1 MQFLQRSRR
10 IARVLKPIIIIPEAN
25 LRFVSSGS
33 FQWRNHASTS
43 SSVCN
48 EFSLWC
54 GGNGSMHIYIDLVIL
69 NGISNLDVYVWLSY
83 LDDGGFAGM
92 DRCSHFDSRSSSMS
106 LLIPK
111 SNFSSEAEKPAGN
124 PTVTVKELHDKI
136 LDSVNVKRS
145 MPPNAW
151 LWSLIENCQNQD
163 DINLL
168 FDILQNLRR
177 FRLSNLRIHDNFNSN
192 LCQQV
197 AKTCVRV
204 GAIDSGKK
212 ALWKHNVHGL
222 TPSVASAHHLLSY
235 ALEHKDSELMDE
247 VMKLL
252 KTNDLPLQPGTADLV
267 FRICHDTDKWD
278 LLAKYSKKFSKA
290 GVKFRKTTFDTWM
303 EFAAKRGDTESL
315 WKVDKL
321 RSETCSK
328 HTLSTA
334 FSCAKGFLLESK
346 PEEAAAVIQ
355 VICQTFTDEK
365 KSAVSTEFKKLV
377 NEWPVDVI
385 RHQNEEDK
393 KALAA
398 SLKSNIPSMVNAL
411 LSLGLN
417 VSVDLDELYKNEAL
431 LS

>member
-1 MQFLQRSRR
+1 MQFLQNSRR
-10 IARVLKPIIIIPEAN
+10 LAKILKPIVTTETN
-25 LRFVSSGS
+25 LRFFSSASQTPSSS
-33 FQWRNHASTS
+33 FQWRNQTSTS
-43 SSVCN
+43 SSV
-48 EFSLWC
+48 LK
-54 GGNGSMHIYIDLVIL
+54 
-69 NGISNLDVYVWLSY
+69 GI
-83 LDDGGFAGM
+83 
-92 DRCSHFDSRSSSMS
+92 DRCSHSSSMS
-106 LLIPK
+106 LLIPR
-111 SNFSSEAEKPAGN
+111 SSFSSQAEKLAAN
-124 PTVTVKELHDKI
+124 PTVAVKELHDKM

-151 LWSLIENCQNQD
+151 LWSLIESCQNQD
-163 DINLL
+163 DVHLL
-168 FDILQNLRR
+168 FDVLQNLRR
-177 FRLSNLRIHDNFNSN
+177 FRLSNLRIHDNFNCN

-204 GAIDSGKK
+204 GAIESGKK
-212 ALWKHNVHGL
+212 ALWKHNVQGL

-235 ALEHKDSELMDE
+235 ALEHKNSELMEE

-290 GVKFRKTTFDTWM
+290 GVKLRKTTFDVWM

-315 WKVDKL
+315 WKVDQL
-321 RSETCSK
+321 RSETYSQ

-346 PEEAAAVIQ
+346 PEEAAAVVQ
-355 VICQTFTDEK
+355 VICQTYPDEK
-365 KSAVSTEFKKLV
+365 KSSVSTEFKKLV

-385 RHQNEEDK
+385 KRQTEEDK
-393 KALAA
+393 KALAS
-398 SLKSNIPSMVNAL
+398 SLKAGIPSMVNAL
-411 LSLGLN
+411 VSSGLN

>member
-1 MQFLQRSRR
+1 MQFLQNSRR
-10 IARVLKPIIIIPEAN
+10 IATVLKPIVTTETN
-25 LRFVSSGS
+25 LRFFSSASQISRS
-33 FQWRNHASTS
+33 FQWRSQASSS
-43 SSVCN
+43 SSV
-48 EFSLWC
+48 LK
-54 GGNGSMHIYIDLVIL
+54 GID
-69 NGISNLDVYVWLSY
+69 SS
-83 LDDGGFAGM
+83 
-92 DRCSHFDSRSSSMS
+92 SHLSSMS
-106 LLIPK
+106 LLIPR
-111 SNFSSEAEKPAGN
+111 SSFTSEAEKLAGN
-124 PTVTVKELHDKI
+124 PTVTVKDLHDKM
-136 LDSVNVKRS
+136 LNSVNVKRS

-151 LWSLIENCQNQD
+151 LWLLIENCQNQD
-163 DINLL
+163 DIHLL
-168 FDILQNLRR
+168 FDVLQNLRR
-177 FRLSNLRIHDNFNSN
+177 FRLSNLRIHDNFNCN

-222 TPSVASAHHLLSY
+222 TPSVASAHHLMSY
-235 ALEHKDSELMDE
+235 ALEHKNSELMEE
-247 VMKLL
+247 VMQLL

-290 GVKFRKTTFDTWM
+290 GVKLRKTTFDVWM

-315 WKVDKL
+315 WKVDKQ
-321 RSETCSK
+321 RSETYSQ

-346 PEEAAAVIQ
+346 PEGAAAVIQ
-355 VICQTFTDEK
+355 IICQAYPDEK
-365 KSAVSTEFKKLV
+365 KSAISTEFEKLV

-385 RHQNEEDK
+385 KHQTDEDK

-398 SLKSNIPSMVNAL
+398 SLKSVIPSMVNTL
-411 LSLGLN
+411 LSSGLK
-417 VSVDLDELYKNEAL
+417 VSVDLDELNKNEAL

>member
-1 MQFLQRSRR
+1 MQFLQNSRR
-10 IARVLKPIIIIPEAN
+10 IATVLKPIVTTETN
-25 LRFVSSGS
+25 LRFFSSASQISSS
-33 FQWRNHASTS
+33 FQWRNQASAS
-43 SSVCN
+43 SSV
-48 EFSLWC
+48 LK
-54 GGNGSMHIYIDLVIL
+54 GID
-69 NGISNLDVYVWLSY
+69 SS
-83 LDDGGFAGM
+83 
-92 DRCSHFDSRSSSMS
+92 SHLSSMS
-106 LLIPK
+106 LLIPR
-111 SNFSSEAEKPAGN
+111 SSFTSEAEKLAGN
-124 PTVTVKELHDKI
+124 PTVTVKDLHDKM
-136 LDSVNVKRS
+136 LNSVNVKRS

-163 DINLL
+163 DIHLL
-168 FDILQNLRR
+168 FDVLQNLRR
-177 FRLSNLRIHDNFNSN
+177 FRLSNLRIHDNFNCN

-204 GAIDSGKK
+204 GAIESGKK

-222 TPSVASAHHLLSY
+222 TPSVASAHHLMSY
-235 ALEHKDSELMDE
+235 ALEHKNSELMEE
-247 VMKLL
+247 VMQLL

-290 GVKFRKTTFDTWM
+290 GVKLRKTTFDVWM
-303 EFAAKRGDTESL
+303 EFAAKRGDTEAL
-315 WKVDKL
+315 WKVDKQ
-321 RSETCSK
+321 RSETYNQ

-355 VICQTFTDEK
+355 IICQAYPDEK
-365 KSAVSTEFKKLV
+365 KSAISTEFEKLV

-385 RHQNEEDK
+385 KHQTDEDK

-398 SLKSNIPSMVNAL
+398 SLKSVIPSMVNTL
-411 LSLGLN
+411 LSSGLK
-417 VSVDLDELYKNEAL
+417 VSVDLDELNKNEAL

>member
-1 MQFLQRSRR
+1 MQFLQNSRR
-10 IARVLKPIIIIPEAN
+10 IAKFLKPIVITETNPRFYSSASQIP
-25 LRFVSSGS
+25 SS
-33 FQWRNHASTS
+33 FQWRNQTSTS
-43 SSVCN
+43 SS
-48 EFSLWC
+48 L
-54 GGNGSMHIYIDLVIL
+54 LK
-69 NGISNLDVYVWLSY
+69 GI
-83 LDDGGFAGM
+83 
-92 DRCSHFDSRSSSMS
+92 DRCSHSSSLSLLTPRSS
-106 LLIPK
+106 
-111 SNFSSEAEKPAGN
+111 FSSEAEKLAGN
-124 PTVTVKELHDKI
+124 PTVVKELHDKM

-151 LWSLIENCQNQD
+151 LWSLIESCQNQD
-163 DINLL
+163 DVNLL
-168 FDILQNLRR
+168 FDVLQNLRR
-177 FRLSNLRIHDNFNSN
+177 FRLSNLRIHDNFNCN

-235 ALEHKDSELMDE
+235 ALEHKDSELMEE

-290 GVKFRKTTFDTWM
+290 GVKLRKTTFDVWM
-303 EFAAKRGDTESL
+303 EFAAKKGDTESL

-321 RSETCSK
+321 RSETYSQ

-346 PEEAAAVIQ
+346 PEEAAAVVQ
-355 VICQTFTDEK
+355 VICQTYPDEK
-365 KSAVSTEFKKLV
+365 KSSVSTEFKKLV

-385 RHQNEEDK
+385 KRQTEEDK
-393 KALAA
+393 KALAS
-398 SLKSNIPSMVNAL
+398 SLKAGIPSMVNAL
-411 LSLGLN
+411 VTSGLN

>member
-1 MQFLQRSRR
+1 MQFLQNSRR
-10 IARVLKPIIIIPEAN
+10 IARVLKPITIIPEAD
-25 LRFVSSGS
+25 LRFVSSASQISGS
-33 FQWRNHASTS
+33 FQVRNHSSSTS
-43 SSVCN
+43 SVSQGIDKCN
-48 EFSLWC
+48 HFHSNSL
-54 GGNGSMHIYIDLVIL
+54 SFLIQ
-69 NGISNLDVYVWLSY
+69 
-83 LDDGGFAGM
+83 
-92 DRCSHFDSRSSSMS
+92 RSH
-106 LLIPK
+106 
-111 SNFSSEAEKPAGN
+111 FSSEAAKLAGN
-124 PTVTVKELHDKI
+124 PTVTVKELYDKI
-136 LDSVNVKRS
+136 IDSANVKRS

-163 DINLL
+163 DIHLL
-168 FDILQNLRR
+168 FDVLQNLRR

-212 ALWKHNVHGL
+212 ALWKHNLHGL

-235 ALEHKDSELMDE
+235 ALEHKKSDIMVE

-252 KTNDLPLQPGTADLV
+252 KSNDLPLQPGTADLV

-278 LLAKYSKKFSKA
+278 LLAKYSKKFTRA
-290 GVKFRKTTFDTWM
+290 GVKLRKTTFDVWM

-315 WKVDKL
+315 WKVEKL
-321 RSETCSK
+321 RSETYNQ

-346 PEEAAAVIQ
+346 PEEAAAVVQ
-355 VICQTFTDEK
+355 VICQTYRDDK
-365 KSAVSTEFKKLV
+365 KSVVSTEFKKLV

-385 RHQNEEDK
+385 RRQTEEEDK

-398 SLKSNIPSMVNAL
+398 SLKSSIPSMVNAL
-411 LSLGLN
+411 LSSGLTVN
-417 VSVDLDELYKNEAL
+417 VDLDELYKNEAL

>member
-1 MQFLQRSRR
+1 MQFLQNSRR
-10 IARVLKPIIIIPEAN
+10 IARFLKPIITIDPG
-25 LRFVSSGS
+25 LRFVSSVSQKSAS
-33 FQWRNHASTS
+33 FQWRNQSSTS
-43 SSVCN
+43 SSA
-48 EFSLWC
+48 LQ
-54 GGNGSMHIYIDLVIL
+54 
-69 NGISNLDVYVWLSY
+69 
-83 LDDGGFAGM
+83 GM
-92 DRCSHFDSRSSSMS
+92 DRCSYYHNR

-111 SNFSSEAEKPAGN
+111 SNFSSEAEKLMGN

-136 LDSVNVKRS
+136 LDSVNVKRT

-151 LWSLIENCQNQD
+151 LWSLIENCQKQD
-163 DINLL
+163 DISLL
-168 FDILQNLRR
+168 FDVLQNLRR

-204 GAIDSGKK
+204 GAIVSGKK

-222 TPSVASAHHLLSY
+222 TPSVASAHHLLSH

-252 KTNDLPLQPGTADLV
+252 KTNDLPLQSGTADLV

-278 LLAKYSKKFSKA
+278 LLGKYSKKFSKA
-290 GVKFRKTTFDTWM
+290 GVKLRKTSFDTWM

-315 WKVDKL
+315 WKTDQL
-321 RSETCSK
+321 RSETYSK
-328 HTLSTA
+328 HSLSSA

-346 PEEAAAVIQ
+346 PEEAAAVVQ
-355 VICQTFTDEK
+355 VICQTYTDEK
-365 KSAVSTEFKKLV
+365 KSALSIEFKKLV

-393 KALAA
+393 KALAT
-398 SLKSNIPSMVNAL
+398 SLKSSIPSMVNAL
-411 LSLGLN
+411 LSSGLN
-417 VSVDLDELYKNEAL
+417 VSVDLDALYKNEAL

>member
-1 MQFLQRSRR
+1 MQFLQNSRR
-10 IARVLKPIIIIPEAN
+10 VAKILKPIVTTETNPRFFSSASQIP
-25 LRFVSSGS
+25 SSS
-33 FQWRNHASTS
+33 FQWRNQTSTS
-43 SSVCN
+43 SSV
-48 EFSLWC
+48 LK
-54 GGNGSMHIYIDLVIL
+54 
-69 NGISNLDVYVWLSY
+69 GI
-83 LDDGGFAGM
+83 
-92 DRCSHFDSRSSSMS
+92 DRCGTHSSSMS
-106 LLIPK
+106 LLIPR
-111 SNFSSEAEKPAGN
+111 SSFSSEAEKLAAN
-124 PTVTVKELHDKI
+124 PTVAVKELHDKM

-151 LWSLIENCQNQD
+151 LWSLIESCQNQD
-163 DINLL
+163 DVHLL
-168 FDILQNLRR
+168 FDVLQNLRR
-177 FRLSNLRIHDNFNSN
+177 FRLSNLRIHENFNCN

-204 GAIDSGKK
+204 GAIESGKK
-212 ALWKHNVHGL
+212 ALWKHNVQGL

-235 ALEHKDSELMDE
+235 ALEHKNSELMEE

-290 GVKFRKTTFDTWM
+290 GVKLRKTTFDVWM

-315 WKVDKL
+315 WKVDQL
-321 RSETCSK
+321 RSETYSQ
-328 HTLSTA
+328 HTLATA

-346 PEEAAAVIQ
+346 PEEAAAVVQ
-355 VICQTFTDEK
+355 VICQTYPDEK
-365 KSAVSTEFKKLV
+365 KSSVSTEFKKLV

-385 RHQNEEDK
+385 KRQTEEEK
-393 KALAA
+393 KALAS
-398 SLKSNIPSMVNAL
+398 SLKAGIPSMVNAL
-411 LSLGLN
+411 VSSGLN